1 MFKTDLSQAAVQLG
15 SDSQNDHMEQED
27 IVPVQAIE
35 TQIPGVPVAE
45 SSESLDDP
53 MEEED
58 IVQAIETD
66 PMFDDARSEIGEE
79 NMDIIQA
86 WEMIAEAGE
95 ITEEHLKAIPKS
107 VESDDLGDKSRRR
120 SGN

>member
-1 MFKTDLSQAAVQLG
+1 LFKTDLSQAAVQLG

-27 IVPVQAIE
+27 IVPVQAI
-35 TQIPGVPVAE
+35 AE

>member
-15 SDSQNDHMEQED
+15 SDLLDDPMEQED
-27 IVPVQAIE
+27 IVQAIE
-35 TQIPGVPVAE
+35 TQIPVAE
-45 SSESLDDP
+45 SSELLDDP
-53 MEEED
+53 MHMDQED
-58 IVQAIETD
+58 IVQAIATD
-66 PMFDDARSEIGEE
+66 PIFDDARSEIGDE

-107 VESDDLGDKSRRR
+107 VDSDDLGDTSRRR

>member
-15 SDSQNDHMEQED
+15 RDL
-27 IVPVQAIE
+27 
-35 TQIPGVPVAE
+35 
-45 SSESLDDP
+45 LDDP
-53 MEEED
+53 MEQED

-66 PMFDDARSEIGEE
+66 PIFDDARSEIGEE